1 MGKEVVVAQGLGMM
15 LNEFDESGGLDLGEN
30 SELARQAGTQGIMN
44 DRVVGMGLYSGLTIE
59 KTLDPSEQPFLYD
72 HQIDG
77 TPVLPGVMGIEALS
91 EAARL
96 LFPDRHLAA
105 VEEVNFLAPFK
116 FYRNEPRTV
125 TVQANFSLDG
135 EDIVADCRLLG
146 TRQLHGQAAP
156 QVSIHFTARVRLSAT
171 APEKAKYPLPAPMNG
186 SPAALSAATVSEK
199 PISV

>member
-1 MGKEVVVAQGLGMM
+1 QEVVVAQGLGMM

-156 QVSIHFTARVRLSAT
+156 QVSTHFTARVRL
-171 APEKAKYPLPAPMNG
+171 
-186 SPAALSAATVSEK
+186 
-199 PISV
+199 